1 MSEAKLL
8 LVHGGW
14 AGGWVWE
21 PLLEP
26 LRRRGIDAEAIERL
40 PSVGDDPAA
49 LGDLDDDADHL
60 RGRIDRIRAPVVL
73 CAQSYGGMVI
83 TEVADHPGVIHSIY
97 LAALWPQRGQSV
109 LDLFGGEVPDWIVAR
124 DDGTLTLTRDVE
136 RARQVLCRD
145 LAPERWPEFHA
156 RMDLQSEASAR
167 TPSTAPPRSHPTTYV
182 ICNRDEAVPVDAQET
197 WAAAADQTVRLD
209 TAHMPQLSAPE
220 ELADVLARIV
230 TGLPASQ
237 PVA

>member
-1 MSEAKLL
+1 MSKTKLL

-14 AGGWVWE
+14 AGAWVWK

-60 RGRIDRIRAPVVL
+60 RAAIDRIEMPVVL
-73 CAQSYGGMVI
+73 CGQSYGGMVI
-83 TEVADHPGVIHSIY
+83 TEVADHPGVIHSVY

-109 LDLFGGEVPDWIVAR
+109 LDLFGDELPDWILAR
-124 DDGTLTLTRDVE
+124 DDGSMTLTGDAE
-136 RARQVLCRD
+136 RARQALCAD
-145 LAPERWPEFHA
+145 FDPARWAEFHA
-156 RMDLQSEASAR
+156 RMLAQSQASAS
-167 TPSTAPPRSHPTTYV
+167 TPSTAPARSHPATYV
-182 ICNRDEAVPVDAQET
+182 ICNRDEAVPVEAQEA
-197 WAAAADQTVRLD
+197 WAAGADHTVRLD

-220 ELADVLARIV
+220 QLADTLERIV
-230 TGLPASQ
+230 TRYRY
-237 PVA
+237 